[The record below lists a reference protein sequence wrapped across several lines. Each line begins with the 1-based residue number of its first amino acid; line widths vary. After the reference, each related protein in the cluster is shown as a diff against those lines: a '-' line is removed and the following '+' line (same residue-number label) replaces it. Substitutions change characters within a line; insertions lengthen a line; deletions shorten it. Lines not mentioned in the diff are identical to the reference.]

1 MDKKISKNVELLKV
15 IDLKTSFFTGE
26 SHLRAVD
33 GVSFSIRKGE
43 IFGIVGESGSGKT
56 VTSLSI
62 LRLVQPPGKIV
73 GGNIF
78 FEGRDLLGLTD
89 LEMEE
94 VRGSRIGM
102 VFQEPMTALNPV
114 FRIGE
119 QIAETIAIHQKD
131 FSHTQIY
138 ERTLELLTQV
148 GFDEP
153 EKKYLQ
159 YPHQL
164 SGGQRQRV
172 LIASAISCN
181 PSLVIADEP
190 TTALD
195 VATESQII
203 GLLEGLVS
211 RYGMSMIFIT
221 HNLNIMK
228 RLGDRIGIMYAGR
241 VLEDNSVKAFFE
253 KPLHPYGRGLL
264 ESIDGLSG
272 NAKRLAAIPGYV
284 PKLSEMPEGCKFH
297 PRCPHVMPICRTLEP
312 VMKEIGRDQWVRCY
326 LYQN

>member
-1 MDKKISKNVELLKV
+1 
-15 IDLKTSFFTGE
+15 
-26 SHLRAVD
+26 
-33 GVSFSIRKGE
+33 
-43 IFGIVGESGSGKT
+43 
-56 VTSLSI
+56 
-62 LRLVQPPGKIV
+62 V

-78 FEGRDLLGLTD
+78 FEGRDLLSLTD
-89 LEMEE
+89 QEMEE

-102 VFQEPMTALNPV
+102 VFQEPMTSLNPV

-119 QIAETIAIHQKD
+119 QIAETIAIHRKD
-131 FSHTQIY
+131 LSRAGIH

-172 LIASAISCN
+172 LIAIAISCS
-181 PSLVIADEP
+181 PALVIADEP

-203 GLLEGLVS
+203 NLLEGLVS

-221 HNLNIMK
+221 HNLSIMK

-241 VLEDNSVKAFFE
+241 VLEENPVKTFFE
-253 KPLHPYGRGLL
+253 KPLHPYSRGLL
-264 ESIDGLSG
+264 ESIGGLSG
-272 NAKRLAAIPGYV
+272 SAKRLAAIPGHV
-284 PKLSEMPEGCKFH
+284 PKLSEMPQGCTFH
-297 PRCPHVMPICRTLEP
+297 PRCPHVMSICRTVEP
-312 VMKEIGRDQWVRCY
+312 VMKEIGQDQWVRCY

>member
-1 MDKKISKNVELLKV
+1 M
-15 IDLKTSFFTGE
+15 
-26 SHLRAVD
+26 
-33 GVSFSIRKGE
+33 
-43 IFGIVGESGSGKT
+43 
-56 VTSLSI
+56 
-62 LRLVQPPGKIV
+62 
-73 GGNIF
+73 
-78 FEGRDLLGLTD
+78 
-89 LEMEE
+89 
-94 VRGSRIGM
+94 
-102 VFQEPMTALNPV
+102 
-114 FRIGE
+114 
-119 QIAETIAIHQKD
+119 
-131 FSHTQIY
+131 
-138 ERTLELLTQV
+138 

-172 LIASAISCN
+172 LIAIAISCN

-203 GLLEGLVS
+203 SLLEGLVS

-241 VLEDNSVKAFFE
+241 VLEENSVKAFFE

-264 ESIDGLSG
+264 ESIGGLSG
-272 NAKRLAAIPGYV
+272 SAKRLAAIPGYV

-297 PRCPHVMPICRTLEP
+297 PRCPHVMPICRTVEP
-312 VMKEIGRDQWVRCY
+312 VMKEIGKDQWVRCY

>member
-1 MDKKISKNVELLKV
+1 MDIKKYETAELLQV
-15 IDLKTSFFTGE
+15 VDLKTSFFTGGPPI
-26 SHLRAVD
+26 RAVD

-73 GGNIF
+73 GGNII
-78 FEGRDLLGLTD
+78 FEGRDLPGLTD
-89 LEMEE
+89 LEMEG

-102 VFQEPMTALNPV
+102 IFQEPMTALNPV

-119 QIAETIAIHQKD
+119 QIAETIAIHHKD
-131 FSHTQIY
+131 FSHTQIR

-153 EKKYLQ
+153 EKKYFQ

-172 LIASAISCN
+172 LIAIAISCN

-203 GLLEGLVS
+203 SLLEGLVS

-241 VLEDNSVKAFFE
+241 VLEQNTVKAFFE
-253 KPLHPYGRGLL
+253 KPLHPYGTGLL
-264 ESIDGLSG
+264 ESIGGLSG

-297 PRCPHVMPICRTLEP
+297 PRCAHVMPICRTVEP
-312 VMKEIGRDQWVRCY
+312 VMKEIGKDQWVRCY